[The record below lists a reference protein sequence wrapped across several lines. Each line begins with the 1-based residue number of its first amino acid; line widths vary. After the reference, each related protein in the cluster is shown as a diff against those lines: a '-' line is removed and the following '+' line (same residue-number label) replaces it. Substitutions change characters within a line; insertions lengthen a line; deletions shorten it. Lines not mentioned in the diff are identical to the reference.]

1 MITMINNIIQRA
13 GKGLM
18 KWGGAG
24 VLSCLLVSLS
34 PCLLTSCTDYLDKE
48 ERSIIDA
55 SQPYLNFRNF
65 QGFVEE
71 LYTAMP
77 IMTGHQYHSA
87 WNFGEDDY
95 WEPQESRQL
104 PNAIDQGN
112 YWGWNE
118 CFYSYFKEKQGGM
131 NTGTPERMISD
142 VSTKGYLYG
151 LCWFGIRKA
160 NIGIANLDK
169 MVDATQEEKNLIAGQ
184 LYFFR
189 AWNHFMLMQYW
200 GGLPYIDVVLDANSV
215 FNLPRLSYQATAEKA
230 AEDFQKAADLL
241 PVDWDQTAAGK
252 ATLGKN
258 SVRINKVM
266 ALAYKGKD
274 LLWAGSPMMNQESTG
289 NATYNADFCKRAADT
304 FAEVL
309 KICDETGRYEL
320 ADWDHYQEI
329 FYTYKQN
336 KLNGLKEVMFWENMA
351 TCHIGVWRWNLVNDW
366 RPPLINNSG
375 IKCYPAANY
384 TDYFGMANGMPI
396 PDITQPDAASGY
408 NPEYPYKDRDP
419 RFYYNFIYDAVKTV
433 LDGSK
438 ILKDGLPD
446 ERKQYASLYE
456 GGLYRTDTPSKCVF
470 TGYMN
475 KKFTSQYMNDFDDY
489 KEGTVLVMPLL
500 RLADVYLMYAESA
513 AAGYGS
519 ATASASGYS
528 LSAVGAIDKVRA
540 RAGVAGVN
548 SKFLG
553 SVDDFMSEVRR
564 ERAVELSFEGHR
576 FTDLRRWLLLD
587 KAPYNK
593 KTAVYFD
600 RAADQ
605 SDKDRYAN
613 PKENHVLNL
622 REVVL
627 VERKYSLPKH
637 NWFPFPQKDVQ
648 MYPEFAQNPGW

>member
-1 MITMINNIIQRA
+1 M
-13 GKGLM
+13 GLM
-18 KWGGAG
+18 GIMG
-24 VLSCLLVSLS
+24 LMSLA
-34 PCLLTSCTDYLDKE
+34 SCTDYLDKE

-118 CFYSYFKEKQGGM
+118 CFYSYFKEKQAGM

-258 SVRINKVM
+258 AVRINKVM

>member
-1 MITMINNIIQRA
+1 MKMMNIYK
-13 GKGLM
+13 KGVMGVMSLM
-18 KWGGAG
+18 G
-24 VLSCLLVSLS
+24 VMGVIGLA
-34 PCLLTSCTDYLDKE
+34 SCTDYLDKE

-131 NTGTPERMISD
+131 NTGTPERMIND

-169 MVDATQEEKNLIAGQ
+169 LVDATQEEKNLIAGQ

-215 FNLPRLSYQATAEKA
+215 FNLPRLNYQATAEKA

-241 PVDWDQTAAGK
+241 PIDWDQTAAGK

-258 SVRINKVM
+258 AVRINKVM

-289 NATYNADFCKRAADT
+289 NATYNADFCKRAADA
-304 FAEVL
+304 FAEAL
-309 KICDETGRYEL
+309 KICEETGRYEL

-336 KLNGLKEVMFWENMA
+336 KLNGLKEVLFWENMA

-384 TDYFGMANGMPI
+384 TDYFGMANGLPI
-396 PDITQPDAASGY
+396 PDITKPDAASGY

-446 ERKQYASLYE
+446 EHKQYASLYE

-489 KEGTVLVMPLL
+489 KEGTVLVMPLM

-528 LSAVGAIDKVRA
+528 LSAVGAINKVRA
-540 RAGVAGVN
+540 RAGVAGVD

-605 SDKDRYAN
+605 SDKERYAN

-627 VERKYSLPKH
+627 TERKYTLPKH

>member
-1 MITMINNIIQRA
+1 MKMMNIYK
-13 GKGLM
+13 KGVMGVMSLM
-18 KWGGAG
+18 G
-24 VLSCLLVSLS
+24 VMGVIGLA
-34 PCLLTSCTDYLDKE
+34 SCTDYLDKE

-131 NTGTPERMISD
+131 NTGTPERMIND

-169 MVDATQEEKNLIAGQ
+169 LVDATQEEKNLIAGQ

-241 PVDWDQTAAGK
+241 PIDWDQTAAGK

-258 SVRINKVM
+258 AVRINKVM

-304 FAEVL
+304 FAEAL
-309 KICDETGRYEL
+309 KICEETGRYEL

-336 KLNGLKEVMFWENMA
+336 KLNGLKEVLFWENMA

-384 TDYFGMANGMPI
+384 TDYFGMANGLPI
-396 PDITQPDAASGY
+396 PDITKPDAASGY

-489 KEGTVLVMPLL
+489 KEGTVLVMPLM

-540 RAGVAGVN
+540 RAGVAGVD

-605 SDKDRYAN
+605 SDKERYAN

-627 VERKYSLPKH
+627 TERKYTLPKH

>member
-1 MITMINNIIQRA
+1 MGVMSLM
-13 GKGLM
+13 GVMGVMGL
-18 KWGGAG
+18 A
-24 VLSCLLVSLS
+24 
-34 PCLLTSCTDYLDKE
+34 SCTDYLDKE

-55 SQPYLNFRNF
+55 SQPYLNYRNF

-131 NTGTPERMISD
+131 NTGTPERMIND

-169 MVDATQEEKNLIAGQ
+169 LVDATQEEKNLIAGQ

-241 PVDWDQTAAGK
+241 PIDWDQTAAGK

-258 SVRINKVM
+258 AVRINKVM

-304 FAEVL
+304 FAEAL
-309 KICDETGRYEL
+309 KICEETGRYEL

-336 KLNGLKEVMFWENMA
+336 KLNGLKEVLFWENMA

-384 TDYFGMANGMPI
+384 TDYFGMANGLPI
-396 PDITQPDAASGY
+396 PDITKPDAASGY

-489 KEGTVLVMPLL
+489 KEGTVLVMPLM

-540 RAGVAGVN
+540 RAGVAGVD

-605 SDKDRYAN
+605 SDKERYAN

-627 VERKYSLPKH
+627 TERKYTLPKH

>member
-1 MITMINNIIQRA
+1 M
-13 GKGLM
+13 GLM
-18 KWGGAG
+18 GIMG
-24 VLSCLLVSLS
+24 LMSLA
-34 PCLLTSCTDYLDKE
+34 SCTDYLDKE

-118 CFYSYFKEKQGGM
+118 CFYSYFKEKQAGM

-215 FNLPRLSYQATAEKA
+215 FNLPRLSYQATAERA

-258 SVRINKVM
+258 SVRINKLM

-304 FAEVL
+304 FAEAL
-309 KICDETGRYEL
+309 KICEETGRYEL

-336 KLNGLKEVMFWENMA
+336 KLNGLKEVLFWENMA

>member
-1 MITMINNIIQRA
+1 MGVMSLMGVMGVI
-13 GKGLM
+13 GL
-18 KWGGAG
+18 A
-24 VLSCLLVSLS
+24 
-34 PCLLTSCTDYLDKE
+34 SCTDYLDKE

-169 MVDATQEEKNLIAGQ
+169 LVDATQEEKNLIAGQ

-241 PVDWDQTAAGK
+241 PIDWDQTAAGK

-258 SVRINKVM
+258 AVRINKVM

-289 NATYNADFCKRAADT
+289 NATYNADFCKRAADA
-304 FAEVL
+304 FAEAL
-309 KICDETGRYEL
+309 KICEETGRYEL

-336 KLNGLKEVMFWENMA
+336 KLNGLKEVLFWENMA

-384 TDYFGMANGMPI
+384 TDYFGMANGLPI
-396 PDITQPDAASGY
+396 PDITKPDAASGY

-446 ERKQYASLYE
+446 EHKQYASLYE

>member
-1 MITMINNIIQRA
+1 MKMMNIYK
-13 GKGLM
+13 KGVMGVMSLM
-18 KWGGAG
+18 G
-24 VLSCLLVSLS
+24 VMGVMGLA
-34 PCLLTSCTDYLDKE
+34 SCTDYLDKE

-131 NTGTPERMISD
+131 NTGTPERMIND

-169 MVDATQEEKNLIAGQ
+169 LVDATQEEKNLIAGQ

-241 PVDWDQTAAGK
+241 PIDWDQTAAGK

-258 SVRINKVM
+258 AVRINKVM

-304 FAEVL
+304 FAEAL
-309 KICDETGRYEL
+309 KICEETGRYEL

-336 KLNGLKEVMFWENMA
+336 KLNGLKEVLFWENMA

-384 TDYFGMANGMPI
+384 TDYFGMANGLPI
-396 PDITQPDAASGY
+396 PDITKPDAASGY

-433 LDGSK
+433 QDGSK

-446 ERKQYASLYE
+446 EHKQYASLYE

-489 KEGTVLVMPLL
+489 KEGTVLVMPLM

-528 LSAVGAIDKVRA
+528 LSAVGAINKVRA
-540 RAGVAGVN
+540 RAGVAGVD

-605 SDKDRYAN
+605 SDKERYAN

-627 VERKYSLPKH
+627 TERKYTLPKH

>member
-1 MITMINNIIQRA
+1 MGVMSLM
-13 GKGLM
+13 GVMGVMGL
-18 KWGGAG
+18 A
-24 VLSCLLVSLS
+24 
-34 PCLLTSCTDYLDKE
+34 SCTDYLDKE

-131 NTGTPERMISD
+131 NTGTPERMIND

-169 MVDATQEEKNLIAGQ
+169 LVDATQEEKNLIAGQ

-241 PVDWDQTAAGK
+241 PIDWDQTAAGK

-258 SVRINKVM
+258 AVRINKVM

-289 NATYNADFCKRAADT
+289 NATYNADFCKRAADA
-304 FAEVL
+304 FAEAL
-309 KICDETGRYEL
+309 KICEETGRYEL

-336 KLNGLKEVMFWENMA
+336 KLNGLKEVLFWENMA

-384 TDYFGMANGMPI
+384 TDYFGMANGLPI
-396 PDITQPDAASGY
+396 PDITKPDAASGY

-489 KEGTVLVMPLL
+489 KEGTVLVMPLM

-540 RAGVAGVN
+540 RAGVAGVD

-605 SDKDRYAN
+605 SDKERYAN

-627 VERKYSLPKH
+627 TERKYTLPKH

>member
-1 MITMINNIIQRA
+1 MNIYK
-13 GKGLM
+13 KGVMGVMSLM
-18 KWGGAG
+18 G
-24 VLSCLLVSLS
+24 VMGVMGLA
-34 PCLLTSCTDYLDKE
+34 SCTDYLDKE

-118 CFYSYFKEKQGGM
+118 CFYSYFKEKQAGM

>member
-1 MITMINNIIQRA
+1 MKMMNIYK
-13 GKGLM
+13 KGVMGVMSLM
-18 KWGGAG
+18 G
-24 VLSCLLVSLS
+24 VMGVMGLA
-34 PCLLTSCTDYLDKE
+34 SCTDYLDKE

-169 MVDATQEEKNLIAGQ
+169 LVDATQEEKNLIAGQ

-241 PVDWDQTAAGK
+241 PIDWDQTAAGK

-258 SVRINKVM
+258 AVRINKVM

-384 TDYFGMANGMPI
+384 TDYFGMANGLPI
-396 PDITQPDAASGY
+396 PDITKPDAASGY

>member
-1 MITMINNIIQRA
+1 MKMMNIYK
-13 GKGLM
+13 KGVMGVMSLM
-18 KWGGAG
+18 G
-24 VLSCLLVSLS
+24 VMGVIGLA
-34 PCLLTSCTDYLDKE
+34 SCTDYLDKE

-169 MVDATQEEKNLIAGQ
+169 LVDATQEEKNLIAGQ

-241 PVDWDQTAAGK
+241 PIDWDQTAAGK

-258 SVRINKVM
+258 AVRINKVM

-304 FAEVL
+304 FAEAL
-309 KICDETGRYEL
+309 KICEETGRYEL

-336 KLNGLKEVMFWENMA
+336 KLNGLKEVLFWENMA

-384 TDYFGMANGMPI
+384 TDYFGMANGLPI
-396 PDITQPDAASGY
+396 PDITKPDAASGY

-446 ERKQYASLYE
+446 EHKQYASLYE

-489 KEGTVLVMPLL
+489 KEGTVLVMPLM

-540 RAGVAGVN
+540 RAGVAGVD

-605 SDKDRYAN
+605 SDKERYAN

-627 VERKYSLPKH
+627 TERKYTLPKH

>member
-1 MITMINNIIQRA
+1 MGVMSLMGVMGVI
-13 GKGLM
+13 GL
-18 KWGGAG
+18 A
-24 VLSCLLVSLS
+24 
-34 PCLLTSCTDYLDKE
+34 SCTDYLDKE

-169 MVDATQEEKNLIAGQ
+169 LVDATQEEKNLIAGQ

-241 PVDWDQTAAGK
+241 PIDWDQTAAGK

-258 SVRINKVM
+258 AVRINKVM

-304 FAEVL
+304 FAEAL
-309 KICDETGRYEL
+309 KICEETGRYEL

-336 KLNGLKEVMFWENMA
+336 KLNGLKEVLFWENMA

-384 TDYFGMANGMPI
+384 TDYFGMANGLPI
-396 PDITQPDAASGY
+396 PDITKPDAASGY

-489 KEGTVLVMPLL
+489 KEGTVLVMPLM

-540 RAGVAGVN
+540 RAGVAGVD

-605 SDKDRYAN
+605 SDKERYAN

-627 VERKYSLPKH
+627 TERKYTLPKH

>member
-1 MITMINNIIQRA
+1 
-13 GKGLM
+13 M
-18 KWGGAG
+18 KIKQYI
-24 VLSCLLVSLS
+24 SCSLL
-34 PCLLTSCTDYLDKE
+34 LLAALTLNTSCKEYLDKE
-48 ERSIIDA
+48 PKSDIDPT
-55 SQPYLNFRNF
+55 QPYLNFRNF

-71 LYTAMP
+71 LYAAMP
-77 IMTGHQYHSA
+77 IMTGHQYHSC

-95 WEPQESRQL
+95 WEPTETRML
-104 PNAIDQGN
+104 TYAIDQGN

-118 CFYSYFKEKQGGM
+118 CLYSYFKEKQDGM
-131 NTGTPERMISD
+131 NTATGDRMINN
-142 VSTKGYLYG
+142 VSSKGYLYG

-160 NIGIANLDK
+160 NIGLANLDK
-169 MVDATQEEKNLIAGQ
+169 MVDATQEEKNFIAGQ

-200 GGLPYIDVVLDANSV
+200 GGIPYLDRALSSSETYT
-215 FNLPRLSYQATAEKA
+215 LPRLSYQETAEKA

-241 PVDWDQTAAGK
+241 PIDWDQTATGK
-252 ATLGKN
+252 TTLGKN
-258 SVRINKVM
+258 VIRINKVM
-266 ALAYKGKD
+266 ALAYLGKD

-289 NATYNADFCKRAADT
+289 NATYNADFCKRAADA
-304 FAEVL
+304 FAQVL
-309 KICDETGRYEL
+309 KICDETGIYEL
-320 ADWDHYQEI
+320 ADFDHYSDI

-336 KLNGLKEVMFWENMA
+336 KVNGVKEVLFYENMA

-384 TDYFGMANGMPI
+384 TDYFGMANGLPI
-396 PDITQPDAASGY
+396 PDITKPDAASGY

-419 RFYYNFIYDAVKTV
+419 RFYANFIYDAVKTV
-433 LDGSK
+433 KNGSK

-446 ERKQYASLYE
+446 ERKQYASMFE
-456 GGLYRTDTPSKCVF
+456 GGLYRTDTPSKCCF

-475 KKFTSQYMNDFDDY
+475 MKFTSQYMNDFDDY
-489 KEGTVLVMPLL
+489 KEGNVLVMPLV
-500 RLADVYLMYAESA
+500 RLADVYLMYAEA
-513 AAGYGS
+513 TANGYGS
-519 ATASASGYS
+519 ATATASGYG
-528 LSAVGAIDKVRA
+528 LTAVGAVDKIRD
-540 RAGVAGVN
+540 RAGVGHVDA
-548 SKFLG
+548 KFLG
-553 SVDDFMSEVRR
+553 SVDQFMSEVRR

-605 SDKDRYAN
+605 TDKERYEN
-613 PKENHVLNL
+613 PKNNHVLNL

-627 VERKYSLPKH
+627 TERHYSLPKH
-637 NWFPFPQKDVQ
+637 NWFPFPKKDVQ
-648 MYPEFAQNPGW
+648 MYPEFKQNPGWE

>member
-1 MITMINNIIQRA
+1 MGVMSLM
-13 GKGLM
+13 GVMGVMGL
-18 KWGGAG
+18 A
-24 VLSCLLVSLS
+24 
-34 PCLLTSCTDYLDKE
+34 SCTDYLDKE

-131 NTGTPERMISD
+131 NTGTPERMIND

-169 MVDATQEEKNLIAGQ
+169 LVDATQEEKNLIAGQ

-241 PVDWDQTAAGK
+241 PIDWDQTAAGK

-258 SVRINKVM
+258 AVRINKVM

-304 FAEVL
+304 FAEAL
-309 KICDETGRYEL
+309 KICEETGRYEL

-336 KLNGLKEVMFWENMA
+336 KLNGLKEVLFWENMA

-384 TDYFGMANGMPI
+384 TDYFGMANGLPI
-396 PDITQPDAASGY
+396 PDITKPDAASGY

-519 ATASASGYS
+519 ATACASGYS

-540 RAGVAGVN
+540 RAGVAGVD

-605 SDKDRYAN
+605 SDKERYAN

-627 VERKYSLPKH
+627 TERKYTLPKH

>member
-1 MITMINNIIQRA
+1 MGVMSLM
-13 GKGLM
+13 GVMGVMGL
-18 KWGGAG
+18 A
-24 VLSCLLVSLS
+24 
-34 PCLLTSCTDYLDKE
+34 SCTDYLDKE

-131 NTGTPERMISD
+131 NTGTPERMIND

-169 MVDATQEEKNLIAGQ
+169 LVDATQEEKNLIAGQ

-241 PVDWDQTAAGK
+241 PIDWDQTAAGK

-258 SVRINKVM
+258 AVRINKVM

-289 NATYNADFCKRAADT
+289 NATYNADFCKRAADA
-304 FAEVL
+304 FAEAL
-309 KICDETGRYEL
+309 KICEETGRYEL

-336 KLNGLKEVMFWENMA
+336 KLNGLKEVLFWENMA

-384 TDYFGMANGMPI
+384 TDYFGMANGLPI
-396 PDITQPDAASGY
+396 PDITKPDAASGY

-433 LDGSK
+433 QDGSK

-446 ERKQYASLYE
+446 EHKQYASLYE

-489 KEGTVLVMPLL
+489 KEGTVLVMPLM

-519 ATASASGYS
+519 ATACASGYS
-528 LSAVGAIDKVRA
+528 LSAVGAINKVRA
-540 RAGVAGVN
+540 RAGVAGVD

-605 SDKDRYAN
+605 SDKERYAN

-627 VERKYSLPKH
+627 TERKYTLPKH

>member
-1 MITMINNIIQRA
+1 MGVMSLMGVMGVI
-13 GKGLM
+13 GL
-18 KWGGAG
+18 A
-24 VLSCLLVSLS
+24 
-34 PCLLTSCTDYLDKE
+34 SCTDYLDKE

-169 MVDATQEEKNLIAGQ
+169 LVDATQEEKNLIAGQ

-241 PVDWDQTAAGK
+241 PIDWDQTAAGK

-258 SVRINKVM
+258 AVRINKVM

-304 FAEVL
+304 FAEAL
-309 KICDETGRYEL
+309 KICEETGRYEL

-336 KLNGLKEVMFWENMA
+336 KLNGLKEVLFWENMA

-384 TDYFGMANGMPI
+384 TDYFGMANGLPI
-396 PDITQPDAASGY
+396 PDITKPDAASGY

>member
-1 MITMINNIIQRA
+1 MKMMNIYK
-13 GKGLM
+13 KGVMGVMSLM
-18 KWGGAG
+18 G
-24 VLSCLLVSLS
+24 VMGVMGLA
-34 PCLLTSCTDYLDKE
+34 SCTDYLDKE

-169 MVDATQEEKNLIAGQ
+169 LVDATQEEKNLIAGQ

-241 PVDWDQTAAGK
+241 PIDWDQTAAGK

-258 SVRINKVM
+258 AVRINKVM

-289 NATYNADFCKRAADT
+289 NATYNADFCKRAADA
-304 FAEVL
+304 FAEAL
-309 KICDETGRYEL
+309 KICEETGRYEL

-336 KLNGLKEVMFWENMA
+336 KLNGLKEVLFWENMA

-384 TDYFGMANGMPI
+384 TDYFGMANGLPI
-396 PDITQPDAASGY
+396 PDITKPDAASGY

-540 RAGVAGVN
+540 RAGVAGVD

>member
-1 MITMINNIIQRA
+1 MKMMNIYK
-13 GKGLM
+13 KGVMGVMSLM
-18 KWGGAG
+18 G
-24 VLSCLLVSLS
+24 VMGVMGLA
-34 PCLLTSCTDYLDKE
+34 SCTDYLDKE

-131 NTGTPERMISD
+131 NTGTPERMIND

-169 MVDATQEEKNLIAGQ
+169 LVDATQEEKNLIAGQ

-241 PVDWDQTAAGK
+241 PIDWDQTAAGK

-258 SVRINKVM
+258 AVRINKVM

-304 FAEVL
+304 FAEAL
-309 KICDETGRYEL
+309 KICEETGRYEL

-336 KLNGLKEVMFWENMA
+336 KLNGLKEVLFWENMA

-384 TDYFGMANGMPI
+384 TDYFGMANGLPI
-396 PDITQPDAASGY
+396 PDITKPDAASGY

-519 ATASASGYS
+519 ATACASGYS

-540 RAGVAGVN
+540 RAGVAGVD

-605 SDKDRYAN
+605 SDKERYAN

-627 VERKYSLPKH
+627 TERKYTLPKH

>member
-1 MITMINNIIQRA
+1 MGVMSLM
-13 GKGLM
+13 GVMGVMGL
-18 KWGGAG
+18 A
-24 VLSCLLVSLS
+24 
-34 PCLLTSCTDYLDKE
+34 SCTDYLDKE

-131 NTGTPERMISD
+131 NTGTPERMIND

-169 MVDATQEEKNLIAGQ
+169 LVDATQEEKNLIAGQ

-241 PVDWDQTAAGK
+241 PIDWDQTAAGK

-258 SVRINKVM
+258 AVRINKVM

-304 FAEVL
+304 FAEAL
-309 KICDETGRYEL
+309 KICEETGRYEL

-336 KLNGLKEVMFWENMA
+336 KLNGLKEVLFWENMA

-384 TDYFGMANGMPI
+384 TDYFGMANGLPI
-396 PDITQPDAASGY
+396 PDITKPDAASGY

-446 ERKQYASLYE
+446 EHKQYASLYE

-489 KEGTVLVMPLL
+489 KEGTVLVMPLM

-528 LSAVGAIDKVRA
+528 LSAVGAINKVRA
-540 RAGVAGVN
+540 RAGVAGVD

-605 SDKDRYAN
+605 SDKERYAN

-627 VERKYSLPKH
+627 TERKYTLPKH

>member
-1 MITMINNIIQRA
+1 M
-13 GKGLM
+13 GLM
-18 KWGGAG
+18 GIMG
-24 VLSCLLVSLS
+24 LMSLA
-34 PCLLTSCTDYLDKE
+34 SCTDYLDKE

-118 CFYSYFKEKQGGM
+118 CFYSYFKEKQSGM

>member
-1 MITMINNIIQRA
+1 MGVMSLM
-13 GKGLM
+13 GVMGVMGL
-18 KWGGAG
+18 A
-24 VLSCLLVSLS
+24 
-34 PCLLTSCTDYLDKE
+34 SCTDYLDKE

-169 MVDATQEEKNLIAGQ
+169 LVDATQEEKNLIAGQ

-241 PVDWDQTAAGK
+241 PIDWDQTAAGK

-258 SVRINKVM
+258 AVRINKVM

-304 FAEVL
+304 FAEAL
-309 KICDETGRYEL
+309 KICEETGRYEL

-336 KLNGLKEVMFWENMA
+336 KLNGLKEVLFWENMA

-384 TDYFGMANGMPI
+384 TDYFGMANGLPI
-396 PDITQPDAASGY
+396 PDITKPDAASGY

-446 ERKQYASLYE
+446 EHKQYASLYE

-627 VERKYSLPKH
+627 TERKYTLPKH

>member
-1 MITMINNIIQRA
+1 MKMMNIYK
-13 GKGLM
+13 KGVMGVMSLM
-18 KWGGAG
+18 G
-24 VLSCLLVSLS
+24 VMGVMGLA
-34 PCLLTSCTDYLDKE
+34 SCTDYLDKE

-131 NTGTPERMISD
+131 NTGTPERMIND

-160 NIGIANLDK
+160 NIGIGNLDK
-169 MVDATQEEKNLIAGQ
+169 LVDATQEEKNLIAGQ

-241 PVDWDQTAAGK
+241 PIDWDQTAAGK

-258 SVRINKVM
+258 AVRINKVM

-304 FAEVL
+304 FAEAL
-309 KICDETGRYEL
+309 KICEETGRYEL

-336 KLNGLKEVMFWENMA
+336 KLNGLKEVLFWENMA

-384 TDYFGMANGMPI
+384 TDYFGMANGLPI
-396 PDITQPDAASGY
+396 PDITKPDAASGY

-489 KEGTVLVMPLL
+489 KEGTVLVMPLM

-540 RAGVAGVN
+540 RAGVAGVD

-605 SDKDRYAN
+605 SDKERYAN

-627 VERKYSLPKH
+627 TERKYTLPKH

>member
-1 MITMINNIIQRA
+1 M
-13 GKGLM
+13 GLM
-18 KWGGAG
+18 GIMG
-24 VLSCLLVSLS
+24 LMSLA
-34 PCLLTSCTDYLDKE
+34 SCTDYLDKE

-118 CFYSYFKEKQGGM
+118 CFYSYFKEKQAGM

-200 GGLPYIDVVLDANSV
+200 GGLPYIDVVLDANYV

>member
-1 MITMINNIIQRA
+1 MKMMNIYK
-13 GKGLM
+13 KGVMGVMSLM
-18 KWGGAG
+18 G
-24 VLSCLLVSLS
+24 VMGVMGLA
-34 PCLLTSCTDYLDKE
+34 SCTDYLDKE

-131 NTGTPERMISD
+131 NTGTPERMIND

-169 MVDATQEEKNLIAGQ
+169 LVDATQEEKNLIAGQ

-241 PVDWDQTAAGK
+241 PIDWDQTAAGK

-258 SVRINKVM
+258 AVRINKVM

-289 NATYNADFCKRAADT
+289 NATYNADFCKRAADA
-304 FAEVL
+304 FAEAL
-309 KICDETGRYEL
+309 KICEETGRYEL

-336 KLNGLKEVMFWENMA
+336 KLNGLKEVLFWENMA

-384 TDYFGMANGMPI
+384 TDYFGMANGLPI
-396 PDITQPDAASGY
+396 PDITKPDAASGY

-446 ERKQYASLYE
+446 EHKQYASLYE

-489 KEGTVLVMPLL
+489 KEGTVLVMPLM

-540 RAGVAGVN
+540 RAGVAGVD

-605 SDKDRYAN
+605 SDKERYAN

-627 VERKYSLPKH
+627 TERKYTLPKH

>member
-1 MITMINNIIQRA
+1 MGVMSLMGVMGVI
-13 GKGLM
+13 GL
-18 KWGGAG
+18 A
-24 VLSCLLVSLS
+24 
-34 PCLLTSCTDYLDKE
+34 SCTDYLDKE

-169 MVDATQEEKNLIAGQ
+169 LVDATQEEKNLIAGQ

-241 PVDWDQTAAGK
+241 PIDWDQTAAGK

-258 SVRINKVM
+258 AVRINKVM

-289 NATYNADFCKRAADT
+289 NATYNADFCKRAADA
-304 FAEVL
+304 FAEAL
-309 KICDETGRYEL
+309 KICEETGRYEL

-336 KLNGLKEVMFWENMA
+336 KLNGLKEVLFWENMA

-384 TDYFGMANGMPI
+384 TDYFGMANGLPI
-396 PDITQPDAASGY
+396 PDITKPDAASGY

-446 ERKQYASLYE
+446 EHKQYASLYE

-489 KEGTVLVMPLL
+489 KEGTVLVMPLM

-540 RAGVAGVN
+540 RAGVAGVD

>member
-1 MITMINNIIQRA
+1 MGVMSLM
-13 GKGLM
+13 GVMGVMGL
-18 KWGGAG
+18 A
-24 VLSCLLVSLS
+24 
-34 PCLLTSCTDYLDKE
+34 SCTDYLDKE

-55 SQPYLNFRNF
+55 SQSYLNFRNF

-169 MVDATQEEKNLIAGQ
+169 LVDATQEEKNLIAGQ

-215 FNLPRLSYQATAEKA
+215 FNLPRLNYQATAEKA

-241 PVDWDQTAAGK
+241 PIDWDQTAAGK

-258 SVRINKVM
+258 AVRINKVM

-304 FAEVL
+304 FAEAL
-309 KICDETGRYEL
+309 KICEETGRYEL

-336 KLNGLKEVMFWENMA
+336 KLNGLKEVLFWENMA

-384 TDYFGMANGMPI
+384 TDYFGMANGLPI
-396 PDITQPDAASGY
+396 PDITKPDAASGY

-500 RLADVYLMYAESA
+500 RLADVYLMYAEST

>member
-1 MITMINNIIQRA
+1 MGVMSLMGVMGVI
-13 GKGLM
+13 GL
-18 KWGGAG
+18 A
-24 VLSCLLVSLS
+24 
-34 PCLLTSCTDYLDKE
+34 SCTDYLDKE

-131 NTGTPERMISD
+131 NTGTPERMIND

-169 MVDATQEEKNLIAGQ
+169 LVDATQEEKNLIAGQ

-241 PVDWDQTAAGK
+241 PIDWDQTAAGK

-258 SVRINKVM
+258 AVRINKVM

-289 NATYNADFCKRAADT
+289 NATYNADFCKRAADA
-304 FAEVL
+304 FAEAL
-309 KICDETGRYEL
+309 KICEETGRYEL

-336 KLNGLKEVMFWENMA
+336 KLNGLKEVLFWENMA

-384 TDYFGMANGMPI
+384 TDYFGMANGLPI
-396 PDITQPDAASGY
+396 PDITKPDAASGY

-446 ERKQYASLYE
+446 EHKQYASLYE

>member
-1 MITMINNIIQRA
+1 MKMMNIYK
-13 GKGLM
+13 KGVMGVMSLM
-18 KWGGAG
+18 G
-24 VLSCLLVSLS
+24 VMGVMGLA
-34 PCLLTSCTDYLDKE
+34 SCTDYLDKE

-169 MVDATQEEKNLIAGQ
+169 LVDATQEEKNLIAGQ

-241 PVDWDQTAAGK
+241 PIDWDQTAAGK

-258 SVRINKVM
+258 AVRINKVM

-289 NATYNADFCKRAADT
+289 NATYNADFCKRAADA
-304 FAEVL
+304 FAEAL
-309 KICDETGRYEL
+309 KICEETGRYEL

-336 KLNGLKEVMFWENMA
+336 KLNGLKEVLFWENMA

-384 TDYFGMANGMPI
+384 TDYFGMANGLPI
-396 PDITQPDAASGY
+396 PDITKPDAASGY

-489 KEGTVLVMPLL
+489 KEGTVLVMPLM

-540 RAGVAGVN
+540 RAGVAGVD

-605 SDKDRYAN
+605 SDKERYAN

-627 VERKYSLPKH
+627 TERKYTLPKH

>member
-1 MITMINNIIQRA
+1 MKMMNIYK
-13 GKGLM
+13 KGVMGVMSLM
-18 KWGGAG
+18 G
-24 VLSCLLVSLS
+24 VMGVMGLA
-34 PCLLTSCTDYLDKE
+34 SCTDYLDKE

-131 NTGTPERMISD
+131 NTGTPERMIND

-169 MVDATQEEKNLIAGQ
+169 LVDATQEEKNLIAGQ

-241 PVDWDQTAAGK
+241 PIDWDQTAAGK

-258 SVRINKVM
+258 AVRINKVM

-304 FAEVL
+304 FAEAL
-309 KICDETGRYEL
+309 KICEETGRYEL

-336 KLNGLKEVMFWENMA
+336 KLNGLKEVLFWENMA

-384 TDYFGMANGMPI
+384 TDYFGMANGLPI
-396 PDITQPDAASGY
+396 PDITKPDAASGY

-446 ERKQYASLYE
+446 EHKQYASLYE

-489 KEGTVLVMPLL
+489 KEGTVLVMPLM

-528 LSAVGAIDKVRA
+528 LSAVGAINKVRA
-540 RAGVAGVN
+540 RAGVAGVD

-605 SDKDRYAN
+605 SDKERYAN

-627 VERKYSLPKH
+627 TERKYTLPKH

>member
-1 MITMINNIIQRA
+1 MKMMNIYK
-13 GKGLM
+13 KGVMGVMSLM
-18 KWGGAG
+18 G
-24 VLSCLLVSLS
+24 VMGVMGLA
-34 PCLLTSCTDYLDKE
+34 SCTDYLDKE

-55 SQPYLNFRNF
+55 SQPYLNYRNF

-131 NTGTPERMISD
+131 NTGTPERMIND

-169 MVDATQEEKNLIAGQ
+169 LVDATQEEKNLIAGQ

-215 FNLPRLSYQATAEKA
+215 FNLPRLNYQATAEKA

-241 PVDWDQTAAGK
+241 PIDWDQTAAGK

-258 SVRINKVM
+258 AVRINKVM

-289 NATYNADFCKRAADT
+289 NATYNADFCKRAADA
-304 FAEVL
+304 FAEAL
-309 KICDETGRYEL
+309 KICEETGRYEL

-336 KLNGLKEVMFWENMA
+336 KLNGLKEVLFWENMA

-384 TDYFGMANGMPI
+384 TDYFGMANGLPI
-396 PDITQPDAASGY
+396 PDITKPDAASGY

-446 ERKQYASLYE
+446 EHKQYASLYE

-489 KEGTVLVMPLL
+489 KEGTVLVMPLM

-528 LSAVGAIDKVRA
+528 LSAVGAINKVRA
-540 RAGVAGVN
+540 RAGVAGVD

-605 SDKDRYAN
+605 SDKERYAN

-627 VERKYSLPKH
+627 TERKYTLPKH

>member
-1 MITMINNIIQRA
+1 MINNIIQRA

-215 FNLPRLSYQATAEKA
+215 FSLPRLSYQATAEKA

-396 PDITQPDAASGY
+396 PDITKPDAASGY

-500 RLADVYLMYAESA
+500 RLADVYLMYAEST

>member
-1 MITMINNIIQRA
+1 M
-13 GKGLM
+13 GLM
-18 KWGGAG
+18 GIMG
-24 VLSCLLVSLS
+24 LMS
-34 PCLLTSCTDYLDKE
+34 LTSCTDYLDKE
-48 ERSIIDA
+48 ERSIIDS

>member
-1 MITMINNIIQRA
+1 MKMMNIYK
-13 GKGLM
+13 KGVMGVMSLM
-18 KWGGAG
+18 G
-24 VLSCLLVSLS
+24 VMGVMGLA
-34 PCLLTSCTDYLDKE
+34 SCTDYLDKE

-131 NTGTPERMISD
+131 NTGTPERMIND

-169 MVDATQEEKNLIAGQ
+169 LVDATQEEKNLIAGQ

-241 PVDWDQTAAGK
+241 PIDWDQTAAGK

-258 SVRINKVM
+258 AVRINKVM

-304 FAEVL
+304 FAEAL
-309 KICDETGRYEL
+309 KICEETGRYEL

-336 KLNGLKEVMFWENMA
+336 KLNGLKEVLFWENMA

-384 TDYFGMANGMPI
+384 TDYFGMANGLPI
-396 PDITQPDAASGY
+396 PDITKPDAASGY

-540 RAGVAGVN
+540 RAGVAGVD

-605 SDKDRYAN
+605 SDKERYAN

-627 VERKYSLPKH
+627 TERKYTLPKH

>member
-1 MITMINNIIQRA
+1 MKMMNIYK
-13 GKGLM
+13 KGVMGVMSLM
-18 KWGGAG
+18 G
-24 VLSCLLVSLS
+24 VMGVMGLA
-34 PCLLTSCTDYLDKE
+34 SCTDYLDKE

-169 MVDATQEEKNLIAGQ
+169 LVDATQEEKNLIAGQ

-241 PVDWDQTAAGK
+241 PIDWDQTAAGK

-258 SVRINKVM
+258 AVRINKVM

-304 FAEVL
+304 FAEAL
-309 KICDETGRYEL
+309 KICEETGRYEL

-384 TDYFGMANGMPI
+384 TDYFGMANGLPI
-396 PDITQPDAASGY
+396 PDITKPDAASGY

>member
-1 MITMINNIIQRA
+1 MGVMSLM
-13 GKGLM
+13 GVMGVMGL
-18 KWGGAG
+18 A
-24 VLSCLLVSLS
+24 
-34 PCLLTSCTDYLDKE
+34 SCTDYLDKE

-55 SQPYLNFRNF
+55 SQSYLNFRNF

-131 NTGTPERMISD
+131 NTGTPERMIND

-169 MVDATQEEKNLIAGQ
+169 LVDATQEEKNLIAGQ

-215 FNLPRLSYQATAEKA
+215 FNLPRLNYQATAEKA

-241 PVDWDQTAAGK
+241 PIDWDQTAAGK

-258 SVRINKVM
+258 AVRINKVM

-289 NATYNADFCKRAADT
+289 NATYNADFCKRAADA
-304 FAEVL
+304 FAEAL
-309 KICDETGRYEL
+309 KICEETGRYEL

-336 KLNGLKEVMFWENMA
+336 KLNGLKEVLFWENMA

-384 TDYFGMANGMPI
+384 TDYFGMANGLPI
-396 PDITQPDAASGY
+396 PDITKPDAASGY

-446 ERKQYASLYE
+446 EHKQYASLYE

-489 KEGTVLVMPLL
+489 KEGTVLVMPLM

-528 LSAVGAIDKVRA
+528 LSAVGAINKVRA
-540 RAGVAGVN
+540 RAGVAGVD

-605 SDKDRYAN
+605 SDKERYAN

-627 VERKYSLPKH
+627 TERKYTLPKH

>member
-1 MITMINNIIQRA
+1 MGIM
-13 GKGLM
+13 GLM
-18 KWGGAG
+18 GMMGLA
-24 VLSCLLVSLS
+24 
-34 PCLLTSCTDYLDKE
+34 SCTDYLDKE
-48 ERSIIDA
+48 ERSIIDS

>member
-1 MITMINNIIQRA
+1 MGVMSLM
-13 GKGLM
+13 GVMGVMGL
-18 KWGGAG
+18 A
-24 VLSCLLVSLS
+24 
-34 PCLLTSCTDYLDKE
+34 SCTDYLDKE

-131 NTGTPERMISD
+131 NTGTPERMIND

-169 MVDATQEEKNLIAGQ
+169 LVDATQEEKNLIAGQ

-241 PVDWDQTAAGK
+241 PIDWDQTAAGK

-258 SVRINKVM
+258 AVRINKVM

-289 NATYNADFCKRAADT
+289 NATYNADFCKRAADA
-304 FAEVL
+304 FAEAL
-309 KICDETGRYEL
+309 KICEETGRYEL

-336 KLNGLKEVMFWENMA
+336 KLNGLKEVLFWENMA

-384 TDYFGMANGMPI
+384 TDYFGMANGLPI
-396 PDITQPDAASGY
+396 PDITKPDAASGY

-446 ERKQYASLYE
+446 EHKQYASLYE

-489 KEGTVLVMPLL
+489 KEGTVLVMPLM

-528 LSAVGAIDKVRA
+528 LSAVGAINKVRA
-540 RAGVAGVN
+540 RAGVAGVD

-605 SDKDRYAN
+605 SDKERYAN

-627 VERKYSLPKH
+627 TERKYTLPKH

>member
-1 MITMINNIIQRA
+1 MGVMSLM
-13 GKGLM
+13 GVMGVMGL
-18 KWGGAG
+18 A
-24 VLSCLLVSLS
+24 
-34 PCLLTSCTDYLDKE
+34 SCTDYLDKE

-131 NTGTPERMISD
+131 NTGTPERMIND

-169 MVDATQEEKNLIAGQ
+169 LVDATQEEKNLIAGQ

-215 FNLPRLSYQATAEKA
+215 FNLPRLNYQATAEKA

-241 PVDWDQTAAGK
+241 PIDWDQTAAGK

-258 SVRINKVM
+258 AVRINKVM

-289 NATYNADFCKRAADT
+289 NATYNADFCKRAADA
-304 FAEVL
+304 FAEAL
-309 KICDETGRYEL
+309 KICEETGRYEL

-336 KLNGLKEVMFWENMA
+336 KLNGLKEVLFWENMA

-384 TDYFGMANGMPI
+384 TDYFGMANGLPI
-396 PDITQPDAASGY
+396 PDITKPDAASGY

-446 ERKQYASLYE
+446 EHKQYASLYE

-489 KEGTVLVMPLL
+489 KEGTVLVMPLM

-528 LSAVGAIDKVRA
+528 LSAVGAINKVRA
-540 RAGVAGVN
+540 RAGVAGVD

-553 SVDDFMSEVRR
+553 SVDDFMSEARR

-605 SDKDRYAN
+605 SDKERYAN

-627 VERKYSLPKH
+627 TERKYTLPKH